1 MPAISRKGTRVSSGK
16 IVIDIDANTVSQE
29 NGNEVATYK
38 FGSPEAF
45 KLISKIWLRCGWD
58 VKYAYSFSW
67 LGRPIIQLPED
78 MIRVQEIVSEL
89 RPDVIVETGI
99 AHGGSLVF
107 YATILKALGKGK
119 IVGVD
124 IEIRKHNREALEQ
137 HELASYLTLIEA
149 DSTLDTT
156 LQKVRNEIKEDDIVL
171 VILDSCHTKE
181 HVAKELEKYAP
192 LVSVGS
198 YIVATDGV
206 MKDFAGAPRS
216 EKDWNWNNP
225 QTAIFEFLERNES
238 FILDQP
244 KFPFNEGS
252 VTEPITYW
260 PNAYLKR
267 VK

>member
-1 MPAISRKGTRVSSGK
+1 MPSVSRKGTRVSSRK
-16 IVIDIDANTVSQE
+16 IVIDIDANTVSQN
-29 NGNEVATYK
+29 NGNEVVTHD
-38 FGSPEAF
+38 FSSPEGF
-45 KLISKIWLRCGWD
+45 KLISDVWLRCGWD

-89 RPDVIVETGI
+89 KPDVIVETGI

-119 IVGVD
+119 VVGVD
-124 IEIRKHNREALEQ
+124 IEIRSHNREALEK
-137 HELASYLTLIEA
+137 HELASFLTLIEA
-149 DSTLDTT
+149 DSTLDSTID
-156 LQKVRNEIKEDDIVL
+156 KVRTAINEHDTVL

-192 LVSVGS
+192 LVSIGS
-198 YIVATDGV
+198 YLIATDGI

-216 EKDWNWNNP
+216 DKDWSWNNP
-225 QTAIFEFLERNES
+225 QSAIFEFLEKNKNFVLE
-238 FILDQP
+238 QP
-244 KFPFNEGS
+244 RFPFNEGA
-252 VTEPITYW
+252 VTERITYW

-267 VK
+267 VR

>member
-1 MPAISRKGTRVSSGK
+1 MSLGK
-16 IVIDIDANTVSQE
+16 IVIDMETNTVSQE
-29 NGNEVATYK
+29 NGSGEIKHA
-38 FGSPEAF
+38 FDSPEAF
-45 KLISKIWLRCGWD
+45 KLISDVWLRCGWD
-58 VKYAYSFSW
+58 VKYAYTFSW
-67 LGRPIIQLPED
+67 MGRPIIQLPED
-78 MIRVQEIVSEL
+78 MFRVQEIVSRL

-107 YATILKALGKGK
+107 YASLLKAMGKGK

-124 IEIRKHNREALEQ
+124 IEIRQHNREALEQ
-137 HELASYLTLIEA
+137 HELAPFITLIEA
-149 DSTLDTT
+149 DSTLDST
-156 LQKVRNEIKEDDIVL
+156 LETVEGRIKKDDVVL

-181 HVAKELEKYAP
+181 HVARELRSYAP

-216 EKDWNWNNP
+216 EADWTWNNP
-225 QTAIFEFLERNES
+225 QSAIFEFLEGNSKFVLE
-238 FILDQP
+238 QP
-244 KFPFNEGS
+244 AFSFNEGHVS
-252 VTEPITYW
+252 TPITYW